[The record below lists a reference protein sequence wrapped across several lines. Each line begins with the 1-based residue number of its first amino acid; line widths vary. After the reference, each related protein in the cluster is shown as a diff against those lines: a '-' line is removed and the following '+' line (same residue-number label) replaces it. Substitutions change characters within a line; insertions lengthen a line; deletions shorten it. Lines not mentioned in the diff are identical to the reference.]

1 MIAILLDQGLAPATA
16 AILRDG
22 RFDAVHVLEIGLHC
36 AEDSDILAVAR
47 DQNRAC
53 VTLDHDFILTSLSPG
68 RGALL

>member
-1 MIAILLDQGLAPATA
+1 MRSI
-16 AILRDG
+16 
-22 RFDAVHVLEIGLHC
+22 VLEIGLHC